1 MEEKI
6 LFLISN
12 LLNIIVVILKIFL
25 CSYLLCD
32 PRSLYFKQEKHS
44 TRNYDDVFHTKLQ
57 WSHPLTINLLVIS
70 SWLAWFKVT
79 IISLSKPKKKKKK
92 VTIISP
98 TFHYHCLFFFF
109 YFILFYF
116 ILFFYEDKNDAGPHV
131 KILQLVGGIDLLR
144 SLTCIMHTWNMH
156 SVVAHACHMIGSF
169 VNEYAP

>member
-79 IISLSKPKKKKKK
+79 IISLSKKKKR

-109 YFILFYF
+109 FFILFYF
-116 ILFFYEDKNDAGPHV
+116 IFLWRQEWCRATRQNLA
-131 KILQLVGGIDLLR
+131 VGGWYWLA
-144 SLTCIMHTWNMH
+144 S
-156 SVVAHACHMIGSF
+156 
-169 VNEYAP
+169 

>member
-32 PRSLYFKQEKHS
+32 PRSLYFKQEKHR
-44 TRNYDDVFHTKLQ
+44 THNYDDVFHTKLQ

-92 VTIISP
+92 LQLSHLLSTTTV
-98 TFHYHCLFFFF
+98 FFSFSILF

-116 ILFFYEDKNDAGPHV
+116 FMKTRMMQGHTS
-131 KILQLVGGIDLLR
+131 KSCSWWVG
-144 SLTCIMHTWNMH
+144 LTCF
-156 SVVAHACHMIGSF
+156 VAWLA
-169 VNEYAP
+169 